1 MPPRAER
8 ASRTPPERR
17 ALQDALAWPIAVILL
32 LGAALVFFLPS
43 VVPQRFLT
51 LAVGGVLAVVTVS
64 LVAVLS
70 FVVERW
76 LTRHASVMAET
87 AEQQVQSLGV
97 AGLPAATGD
106 SALIPLAS
114 AFADAGARAALR
126 AAERETNDLL
136 AQLGDDAA
144 TFVEQRVMAARNAL
158 APASMLISADALH
171 ALTAIDETA
180 AALRQVTIGVPVAT
194 QAIDMVALARDV
206 VASLPSS
213 ANAARISAAFD
224 ADRGMV
230 VIDRARI
237 AAHLRDLL
245 SLAQTASPVQGT
257 VAMHISRIFRA
268 NIEDA
273 PVRRTGDS
281 RLTIVPRASGD
292 ALRAWVQRAQPGAE
306 VLSIVITDAGVVP
319 TVDELQHA
327 FEPFAHGRPG
337 DPLGVTLA
345 TVRRTVL
352 AAKGTVWLDGS
363 REGGTAVH
371 LLLPI
376 AAA

>member
-8 ASRTPPERR
+8 APRTPPERR
-17 ALQDALAWPIAVILL
+17 ALQDALAWPIAVTLL
-32 LGAALVFFLPS
+32 LGAAMVFVLPGI
-43 VVPQRFLT
+43 VPARFLT
-51 LAVGGVLAVVTVS
+51 LAVGGVFALVTVS
-64 LVAVLS
+64 LVAILS

-76 LTRHASVMAET
+76 LTRHALVMAET
-87 AEQQVQSLGV
+87 AEQQVQLLGV
-97 AGLPAATGD
+97 AGLPAAKGD

-126 AAERETNDLL
+126 SSERETNDLL
-136 AQLGDDAA
+136 AQLGGDAA
-144 TFVEQRVMAARNAL
+144 TAVEQRVMAARNAL
-158 APASMLISADALH
+158 APASMLVSSDALH
-171 ALTAIDETA
+171 ALTSIDETA
-180 AALRQVTIGVPVAT
+180 AALRQVTAAVPVAM
-194 QAIDMVALARDV
+194 QAIDLVALARDV
-206 VASLPSS
+206 VSSLTTS
-213 ANAARISAAFD
+213 ADTARISTAFD

-230 VIDRARI
+230 VIDRERI

-245 SLAQTASPVQGT
+245 SLAQSASPVQGT

-268 NIEDA
+268 NIEDT

-306 VLSIVITDAGVVP
+306 VLSIVITDAGMVP
-319 TVDELQHA
+319 TADALQHA
-327 FEPFAHGRPG
+327 FDPFAHGRPG
-337 DPLGVTLA
+337 DPLGVMLA

-376 AAA
+376 APA